1 MNKTTYSVFIV
12 LAYTCFCS
20 SSLFKPLPHK
30 DLLKLLK
37 CCLVF
42 LQQTLHLFAVDFE
55 FLNVRFTCLFGH
67 GFEVMELFFL

>member
-1 MNKTTYSVFIV
+1 MIKNTH
-12 LAYTCFCS
+12 
-20 SSLFKPLPHK
+20 HK

-67 GFEVMELFFL
+67 GFEVMELLVKEMLQNLIAIKEQSTIRVHLKI

>member
-1 MNKTTYSVFIV
+1 MIKNT
-12 LAYTCFCS
+12 
-20 SSLFKPLPHK
+20 HRK

-55 FLNVRFTCLFGH
+55 FLHVSFTPLFGH
-67 GFEVMELFFL
+67 GFEVMELLVKEMLQNLIAIKEQSTIRVHHKI

>member
-1 MNKTTYSVFIV
+1 MIKNTH
-12 LAYTCFCS
+12 
-20 SSLFKPLPHK
+20 HK

-55 FLNVRFTCLFGH
+55 FLNVRFTSLFGH
-67 GFEVMELFFL
+67 GFEVMEL